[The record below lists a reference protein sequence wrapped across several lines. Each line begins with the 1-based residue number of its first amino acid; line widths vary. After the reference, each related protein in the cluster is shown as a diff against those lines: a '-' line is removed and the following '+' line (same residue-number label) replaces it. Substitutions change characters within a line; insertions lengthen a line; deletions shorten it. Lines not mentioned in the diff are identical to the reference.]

1 LADSEDR
8 KTASGAARVSSQEG
22 RPERQLGA
30 AGADHTDQNIRE
42 HNARLIAEVARL
54 TEAVEARDTFLV
66 VAAHELRN
74 PMTPIIGRIQIL
86 ARAARR
92 TDFQRERLVQSL
104 EEIEWLITR
113 YLKRANILLDVSRIT
128 SGKLALE
135 RLPVDLCEV
144 AREVVANF
152 LPLRQRAGSDLT
164 LDLPYEPIIVSG
176 DRLAIEEILDNLVS
190 NANKYGANKP
200 ILLRIGLDEEQHHA
214 VIRVSDSGSGIS
226 AGDQARI
233 FERFERVVQPGEQL
247 PGFGVGLW
255 IVRQLCQGM
264 AGSVRVDSTPGQGST
279 FSVALPLQSSKDLK

>member
-1 LADSEDR
+1 LADFEDR
-8 KTASGAARVSSQEG
+8 EMALGPARVSPPDG
-22 RPERQLGA
+22 RPVRQLGA
-30 AGADHTDQNIRE
+30 AGADQTDQNIRE

-54 TEAVEARDTFLV
+54 TEAVEARDAFLA

-86 ARAARR
+86 ARAVRR
-92 TDFQRERLVQSL
+92 PDFQRERLVQSL

-113 YLKRANILLDVSRIT
+113 YLKRANVLLDVSRIT

-135 RLPVDLCEV
+135 RLPVDVCEV
-144 AREVVANF
+144 AREVVENF
-152 LPLRQRAGSDLT
+152 LPLRQRAGSHLT
-164 LDLPYEPIIVSG
+164 LDLPCEPIIVSG

-200 ILLRIGLDEEQHHA
+200 ILLRIGVDEEQHCA

-226 AGDQARI
+226 ADDQARI

-264 AGSVRVDSTPGQGST
+264 EGSVRVDSIPGQGST
-279 FSVALPLQSSKDLK
+279 FSVALPLQSPKDLK